1 MNRVFAFRESVL
13 FILRP
18 RYGPTKLS
26 PEVERNYE
34 QRACFVES
42 YLDHIVDR
50 GEGPLAHTRTLVLF
64 MNKIRSAQSSRVTVK
79 NPI

>member
-13 FILRP
+13 F
-18 RYGPTKLS
+18 YFAAATWTNEVE

-42 YLDHIVDR
+42 YLNHIWIISWTGGR
-50 GEGPLAHTRTLVLF
+50 GRWRTLEL
-64 MNKIRSAQSSRVTVK
+64 SSSS
-79 NPI
+79 